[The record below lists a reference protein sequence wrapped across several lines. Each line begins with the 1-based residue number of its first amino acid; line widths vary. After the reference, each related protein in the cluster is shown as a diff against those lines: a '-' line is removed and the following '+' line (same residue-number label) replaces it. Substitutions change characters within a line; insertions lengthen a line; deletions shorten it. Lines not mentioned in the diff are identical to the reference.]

1 MRFCH
6 FLSQEKT
13 PDKRANKKTD
23 KPHYIGPNFV
33 SPHEVTKKAKK
44 KNKQKKK
51 QPTTTIKTKT
61 NIINQ
66 SN

>member
-44 KNKQKKK
+44 NKQKKK

-61 NIINQ
+61 NMINQ

>member
-44 KNKQKKK
+44 NKK
-51 QPTTTIKTKT
+51 QPTTTTKTKT
-61 NIINQ
+61 NMINQ

>member
-33 SPHEVTKKAKK
+33 SPHEVTKKGKK
-44 KNKQKKK
+44 KKKKTKKKKKKDNQQQQQKQK
-51 QPTTTIKTKT
+51 QT
-61 NIINQ
+61 
-66 SN
+66 

>member
-33 SPHEVTKKAKK
+33 SPHEVTKKVKKKTKNK
-44 KNKQKKK
+44 KNK
-51 QPTTTIKTKT
+51 TTNNNNKNK
-61 NIINQ
+61 NKHDQ
-66 SN
+66 